1 MKTDADRNRK
11 AQEDL
16 GFSGERLSIN
26 LQKIDVRSALAV
38 IADFTGINFVT
49 SDSVQGEISV
59 NLKDVPWDQALD
71 VIMRSKGLSKRQTGN
86 VIWVAPTTEIQEFE
100 EEELKAN
107 AIAAEFAPLVSEMIT
122 VSYAKAEV
130 LAEVIK
136 SVGAGGAANN
146 GGGAD
151 SNRQF
156 IGGGDGGI
164 ANGMGFGGGWFD
176 IRW

>member
-1 MKTDADRNRK
+1 MLIAIAKHKRIWVSQVK
-11 AQEDL
+11 
-16 GFSGERLSIN
+16 RLSIN

-156 IGGGDGGI
+156 IGGWRRWYCQWNGFWWRGG
-164 ANGMGFGGGWFD
+164 FD